1 MLDRRTGKPVFVE
14 QESAVPASTLLGEHV
29 ALLAPHSP
37 LRFMLT
43 GLREKDMWDAAS
55 FDQLYC
61 RIDSQSV
68 RNQRTYG
75 RPGQAQLPGAIA
87 AADPRTG
94 SASERIGMARFAS
107 NSLPSYPSRSPWVWR
122 SWAGNSSRPAGV
134 AFYGCTLDYYLPADT
149 VCMHTMSR
157 PVPTWGR
164 AACLRAARR
173 RPFVTG
179 PVGGKW

>member
-43 GLREKDMWDAAS
+43 GLREKDMWDATP

-68 RNQRTYG
+68 RYQRTY
-75 RPGQAQLPGAIA
+75 
-87 AADPRTG
+87 
-94 SASERIGMARFAS
+94 
-107 NSLPSYPSRSPWVWR
+107 SR
-122 SWAGNSSRPAGV
+122 
-134 AFYGCTLDYYLPADT
+134 Y
-149 VCMHTMSR
+149 
-157 PVPTWGR
+157 
-164 AACLRAARR
+164 RR
-173 RPFVTG
+173 RASWYSQAISGFSIGAVSRLMQSDRA
-179 PVGGKW
+179 